1 MWRASFSIPSET
13 SLNLWKENCL
23 SAPSTPPLFLLYT
36 DITARTPP
44 KSAQD
49 VSSHFLVGRKKHN
62 TSLAHEYCVPWQ
74 YIGFLTVDEI
84 RLLYLTVPL
93 RKVPRRNGTLASS
106 TDVEKLSLK
115 HGIHAPKVH
124 FSSTSATEPKFSGRP
139 PKWLVVLRDSTLYQ
153 NPNLYSKFQ
162 MLRWN
167 ILQHCGPASGPY
179 KSLIN
184 ADVLLGLVISR
195 EHCVRILNLY
205 MCTCCLVFQKVTK
218 KMLNNLYTCN
228 YF

>member
-1 MWRASFSIPSET
+1 MWRASFSIPSVT
-13 SLNLWKENCL
+13 SLSYYEKKTACL
-23 SAPSTPPLFLLYT
+23 LHQHHPCSCSIRILMQEPHE
-36 DITARTPP
+36 

-49 VSSHFLVGRKKHN
+49 VSSHFLVGRKRHN

-74 YIGFLTVDEI
+74 YIGFLMVDEI

-93 RKVPRRNGTLASS
+93 RKVHRRNRTLASS

-124 FSSTSATEPKFSGRP
+124 FSSTSATQPKFSGRP
-139 PKWLVVLRDSTLYQ
+139 EVTGGFARYPNICGTLYQ
-153 NPNLYSKFQ
+153 NPNLYSKYQ

-205 MCTCCLVFQKVTK
+205 MLSGLPKGNK
-218 KMLNNLYTCN
+218 KDVKQSIHL
-228 YF
+228 

>member
-1 MWRASFSIPSET
+1 M
-13 SLNLWKENCL
+13 
-23 SAPSTPPLFLLYT
+23 
-36 DITARTPP
+36 
-44 KSAQD
+44 
-49 VSSHFLVGRKKHN
+49 
-62 TSLAHEYCVPWQ
+62 
-74 YIGFLTVDEI
+74 VDEI

-93 RKVPRRNGTLASS
+93 GKEPWQVQLMWKNYHLNMVSTHQKFTFPRQVQHNRSSLADPRS
-106 TDVEKLSLK
+106 D
-115 HGIHAPKVH
+115 
-124 FSSTSATEPKFSGRP
+124 SGFARY
-139 PKWLVVLRDSTLYQ
+139 SNICGTLYQ

-205 MCTCCLVFQKVTK
+205 MLSGLPKGNK
-218 KMLNNLYTCN
+218 KDVKQSIHL
-228 YF
+228 

>member
-13 SLNLWKENCL
+13 SLSLWKENCL

-36 DITARTPP
+36 DITARTPQ
-44 KSAQD
+44 KSAHD

-74 YIGFLTVDEI
+74 YIGFLMVDEI

-93 RKVPRRNGTLASS
+93 RKVPRRNRTLASS

-124 FSSTSATEPKFSGRP
+124 FSSTSATQPKFSGRP
-139 PKWLVVLRDSTLYQ
+139 PKWLVVLRDILISVALSTKTQIFTQ
-153 NPNLYSKFQ
+153 NFKCFDGIYCSIAVLPLVPTRVSSTQ
-162 MLRWN
+162 MSCW
-167 ILQHCGPASGPY
+167 
-179 KSLIN
+179 
-184 ADVLLGLVISR
+184 DW
-195 EHCVRILNLY
+195 
-205 MCTCCLVFQKVTK
+205 
-218 KMLNNLYTCN
+218 
-228 YF
+228 

>member
-1 MWRASFSIPSET
+1 M
-13 SLNLWKENCL
+13 
-23 SAPSTPPLFLLYT
+23 
-36 DITARTPP
+36 
-44 KSAQD
+44 
-49 VSSHFLVGRKKHN
+49 
-62 TSLAHEYCVPWQ
+62 
-74 YIGFLTVDEI
+74 
-84 RLLYLTVPL
+84 PL
-93 RKVPRRNGTLASS
+93 RKVPKRNRTLASS
-106 TDVEKLSLK
+106 TDVEKLS
-115 HGIHAPKVH
+115 PKSRHQKFTFPRQVQH
-124 FSSTSATEPKFSGRP
+124 NRSSLATPEVTGGFARYPNICG
-139 PKWLVVLRDSTLYQ
+139 TLYQ

-179 KSLIN
+179 KSFIN
-184 ADVLLGLVISR
+184 ADVLLRLVISR